1 MKIAASK
8 NNPEPELSTSEDSPA
23 SHHQHASGLFP
34 LLRSLVRPSSPDSF
48 LSSPYKSSSTI
59 HASGHEHISGDGL
72 LICHISP
79 LLDLNFEAK
88 VQIDF
93 TLRYSIPHGM
103 GIRTQE
109 HPALKEKFSTLRGK
123 IARLSIDSLN
133 QSPERH
139 FHSLGTLG
147 NRPHFVEILRTAKG
161 RHFLCIR
168 SDARSLE
175 NAMPENESLLT
186 EKELRIAKKEWG
198 RANRR
203 LIADELLGEFAEPL
217 IDSSDHKSTA
227 RLFQRIKNNQ
237 AELSRLYTHYLD
249 QEMAPSDVKSLYF
262 FQVP

>member
-1 MKIAASK
+1 MKIASSK
-8 NNPEPELSTSEDSPA
+8 NKSESELSTSEDSSP
-23 SHHQHASGLFP
+23 SHHHHAPGIFP
-34 LLRSLVRPSSPDSF
+34 LLRSLVSPSSPDSF
-48 LSSPYKSSSTI
+48 LSSPHKSPATVHTS
-59 HASGHEHISGDGL
+59 AHEHISGDGL

-79 LLDLNFEAK
+79 LLALNFESK

-103 GIRTQE
+103 GLRSE
-109 HPALKEKFSTLRGK
+109 ESPALKEKFSALREK

-147 NRPHFVEILRTAKG
+147 NRPHFVEILRTSKG

-175 NAMPENESLLT
+175 NTKPENESLLT
-186 EKELRIAKKEWG
+186 EKELRIARKEWG

-203 LIADELLGEFAEPL
+203 VIAHELLGEFADPI